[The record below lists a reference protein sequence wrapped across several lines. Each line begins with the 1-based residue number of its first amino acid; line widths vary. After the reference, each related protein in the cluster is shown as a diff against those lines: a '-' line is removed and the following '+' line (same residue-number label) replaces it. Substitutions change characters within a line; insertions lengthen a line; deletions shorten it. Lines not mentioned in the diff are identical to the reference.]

1 MCINRHSI
9 TFFMYFLILIFA
21 KSGIEWYILTK
32 TTIYNEITQEK
43 TMRQRNKE
51 TPEQFEARRE
61 ATEAKN
67 AREATIFQM
76 ACIRRGLTLTTGAKT
91 FKVSNQTFWAWMKG
105 KHKVPH
111 SAFVRLVELEN
122 QMLPEQFERIKD
134 IQERAD
140 RMGITLFTKPKRRGR
155 KKQPQKPTSEE

>member
-1 MCINRHSI
+1 
-9 TFFMYFLILIFA
+9 
-21 KSGIEWYILTK
+21 
-32 TTIYNEITQEK
+32 
-43 TMRQRNKE
+43 MRQRNKE
-51 TPEQFEARRE
+51 TPEQFEKRRE
-61 ATEAKN
+61 ATEANN

-91 FKVSNQTFWAWMKG
+91 FKVSNQTYWAWMNG

-122 QMLPEQFERIKD
+122 QMQPEQWERIQAMK
-134 IQERAD
+134 ELAD
-140 RMGITLFTKPKRRGR
+140 RQGLKLFTKKPRRGR